1 VVDTEATP
9 AMSVVDNLIYDIGLH
24 RGEDTDYYLRKKYR
38 VIAIDANTD
47 LCRQCTE
54 KFSTEINSDR
64 LIIINKAISDS
75 AGSKKF
81 FINDQSIWGTLDP
94 GWVKRNEARGAMSR
108 SVQID
113 STTIGEILSHHGMP
127 FYMKIDIE
135 GADILCLRGLLG
147 LTDKPRYISA
157 ESSATSLRDTLE
169 QLDVLDQLGYT
180 KFKIIPQHKVQKQQC
195 SVLADYRFPKDSSGT
210 FGEDTPGEWQ
220 SLDKVKKK
228 YRAIHF
234 EYRIIG
240 PNNGLLRKFP
250 RRIAKFLFPRGTGW
264 YDTHATY

>member
-1 VVDTEATP
+1 MTVVN
-9 AMSVVDNLIYDIGLH
+9 NLIYDIGLH
-24 RGEDTDYYLRKKYR
+24 KGEDTDYYLRKKYR
-38 VIAIDANTD
+38 VVAIEANSD
-47 LCRQCTE
+47 LCRECTE
-54 KFSTEINSDR
+54 KFSQEIESDR
-64 LIIINKAISDS
+64 LVIINKAISNS
-75 AGSKKF
+75 AGSINF
-81 FINDQSIWGTLDP
+81 YINDLSVWGTLDP
-94 GWVKRNEARGAMSR
+94 EWAKRNELRGAKSH
-108 SVQID
+108 SVEIQA
-113 STTIGEILSHHGMP
+113 TTIGEILSYHGMP

-135 GADILCLRGLLG
+135 GADILCLKGLLE
-147 LTDKPRYISA
+147 LTEKPRYISV

-169 QLDVLDQLGYT
+169 QLEVLDQLGYT
-180 KFKIIPQHKVQKQQC
+180 KFKIIPQHKVQKQTC
-195 SVLADYRFPKDSSGT
+195 PTLANYRFPKDSSGT